1 MVVGVEG
8 EVAAVVDVDV
18 DVGVDSDVDA
28 KIGVDSDVDAVET
41 TGALVAPRATVVSMA
56 VVGVDA
62 EVEVDVEEVGWDV
75 DA

>member
-1 MVVGVEG
+1 M
-8 EVAAVVDVDV
+8 

-28 KIGVDSDVDAVET
+28 KVGVDSDVDAVET
-41 TGALVAPRATVVSMA
+41 TGALVAARATVVSMA
-56 VVGVDA
+56 VVDLDA